1 MEEVDSN
8 SHNDSNHNIRISNIF
23 IEQKIQKLNR
33 IERFRDDQ
41 HRLIRITKN
50 EIDLMTQSYLDYFN
64 VKDPKRGT

>member
-1 MEEVDSN
+1 MEEVDLN

-23 IEQKIQKLNR
+23 IEHKIQKKRLNR

-50 EIDLMTQSYLDYFN
+50 EIKITSEKYIQQS
-64 VKDPKRGT
+64 